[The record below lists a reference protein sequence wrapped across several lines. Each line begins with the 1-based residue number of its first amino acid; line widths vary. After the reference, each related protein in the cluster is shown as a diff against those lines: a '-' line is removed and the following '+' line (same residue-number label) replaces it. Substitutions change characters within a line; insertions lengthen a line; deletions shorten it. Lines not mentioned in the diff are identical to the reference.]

1 MFISGSAYEYGRFG
15 DSGKDFIKDLSKALL
30 KREFKLVSGFGLG
43 VGTHIVEGALEEIYV
58 EKKKKITDELCLFP
72 FPLGNHTAPVWH
84 SYRDHMLD
92 EAGVA
97 LFIFGN
103 KLEDISI
110 KEADGVLKEFDIAYA
125 KGSLLIPVGASGY
138 AAERLWK
145 RVVEN
150 YDDYFD
156 TREKF
161 ELFLQ
166 LGTSPFRLESLIELI
181 LEIAN

>member
-15 DSGKDFIKDLSKALL
+15 DSGKDLIKGLSKALL

-43 VGTHIVEGALEEIYV
+43 VGTHIVEGALEEIYL
-58 EKKKKITDELCLFP
+58 ERKEKITDELKLFP
-72 FPLGNHTAPVWH
+72 FPLGNHTTQVHH

-92 EAGVA
+92 EAGA
-97 LFIFGN
+97 AIFIFGN

-110 KEADGVLKEFDIAYA
+110 KEADGVLKEFHIACS
-125 KGSLLIPVGASGY
+125 KKVLPIPVGASGY
-138 AAERLWK
+138 AAERLWH
-145 RVVEN
+145 RVVEH
-150 YDDYFD
+150 YDDYFE

-161 ELFLQ
+161 ELFVQ
-166 LGTSPFRLESLIELI
+166 LITPPTHIECLIDLI